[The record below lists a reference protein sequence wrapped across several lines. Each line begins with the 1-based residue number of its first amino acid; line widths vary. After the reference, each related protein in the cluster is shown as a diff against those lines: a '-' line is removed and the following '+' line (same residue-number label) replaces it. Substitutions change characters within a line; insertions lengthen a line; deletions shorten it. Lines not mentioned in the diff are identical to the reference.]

1 MCVKIDYQCGQ
12 DPIPVDRAGEHRAD
26 YGEGENHPCIGEK
39 KKSNKGPELGRT
51 DLRNK
56 PLRSSVASVARD
68 FGQASGHFLSPFN
81 RKKLSGTPMLVLRFR
96 KTMVLSNNPSVRSRF
111 QTRPTRKREKERG
124 PLEGGL

>member
-81 RKKLSGTPMLVLRFR
+81 RKIIRDADVGPEVSENDG
-96 KTMVLSNNPSVRSRF
+96 SF
-111 QTRPTRKREKERG
+111 QQPISKVPISDEAHA
-124 PLEGGL
+124 